1 MPFDALIVNTHNR
14 RVSLKAKFRILRS
27 RWQTRFRP
35 RLEAHMEKAQRRFHE
50 RAQKS
55 QAREHSQD
63 QDGPKMPVEKIE
75 DFTRHLRL
83 SSDCGPYWHNT
94 G

>member
-1 MPFDALIVNTHNR
+1 
-14 RVSLKAKFRILRS
+14 
-27 RWQTRFRP
+27 
-35 RLEAHMEKAQRRFHE
+35 MEKAQHGVSDG
-50 RAQKS
+50 AQEAK
-55 QAREHSQD
+55 ARDHSQD
-63 QDGPKMPVEKIE
+63 QNGSEMSVEEIE